1 MNQISAWS
9 IRNPIPVILLFIVLT
24 VAGIVGFNSMRIN
37 NNPDVEF
44 PLIYVGAGRPGAA
57 PSELETQ
64 VTRLIE
70 DAVAG
75 LGGVRHMDSTIGDG
89 YSTTIIEF
97 ELGTDVER
105 ATNDVRNAMAGL
117 RGDLPQDMQEP
128 TVQRIDITGDSLI
141 TYVVRSPSMSPEQL
155 SWFVDNDVSRA
166 LLAIPGVGE
175 VNRQGGVDREIRVEI
190 DPDRL
195 AALGVTAAQVS
206 QALVSANSDLPGGRV
221 TVAGSERA
229 IRIPGAAGSLE
240 ELRETRIPL
249 GGGGSV
255 RLGDLGRVEDA
266 WTEPRAMAR
275 HNGQQVVTFNML
287 RSREASE
294 VKVAER
300 VREVV
305 AEMDE
310 SRPELEI
317 EQITANVEYIEESY
331 LASIEALLIGA
342 ALAVLV
348 VFVFLRDIR
357 ATIIAA
363 VALPLSLIPTFAV
376 LSATGQSLN
385 GVTLLALSLTIGILV
400 DDAIVEI
407 ENIVRHMRGGKSP
420 YDAAIEA
427 ADEIGLA
434 VVATTSTIIA
444 VFAPVGFMPG
454 IIGQFFIAFAL
465 AACVAVFFSLVVAR
479 MLTPLMG
486 AYLLRHSDK
495 HHDADPFWMAPYLR
509 ALKVSL
515 RHRWIVLASGVAIFI
530 GSIFLGMQVPAEPF
544 PAGDQGRASFSVEL
558 PPGATLQETDAIVQ
572 QMTEALSQRPEVES
586 VYGSVN
592 VASATVV
599 ADLVDKGD
607 RRLGQQ
613 AFVRTMVDQFRD
625 VPGARIG
632 AGGGGG
638 GGPGD
643 GTKFSL
649 SLLSDNGPALEAATR
664 AVEAEMRDVPGLAN
678 VVNTASIAR
687 PEILI
692 TPKPDQAALMGVS
705 TGAISQTVRVAT
717 LGDVE
722 QNLPKYNLGDR
733 QIPIRLMLSEEAR
746 QDLSVVENLRVP
758 TAGGMSVPLSA
769 VADIAF
775 GAGPSEISRR
785 DRSRVATITAELEG
799 ITVGEAA
806 QRVRALDPVK
816 NLPEGVREVPSGD
829 AEFLAE
835 MVSGFAIA
843 FGSGLLL
850 MYAVLVLLFKSFAY
864 PITIMAALPLAI
876 GGAFVGLLLMGSSF
890 SISSLIGV
898 LMLMGIAAKN
908 SILLVDYVI
917 MARKDG
923 MTRREAL
930 LDAAHKRARP
940 ILMTTVAMGAGML
953 PIAVGLGADVE
964 FRQPMAIAVIG
975 GLITSTFLSLLF
987 IPAIFTIVDD
997 IAGFFVRR
1005 LHKIFERQKH
1015 APVRPQPKG
1024 AEAE

>member
-1 MNQISAWS
+1 MNNISAWS
-9 IRNPIPVILLFIVLT
+9 IRNPIPVILLFLVLT
-24 VAGIVGFNSMRIN
+24 ISGIVGFQSMRIN

-75 LGGVRHMDSTIGDG
+75 LGGVRHMDSTVGDG

-117 RGDLPQDMQEP
+117 RSTLPQDMQEP

-141 TYVVRSPSMSPEQL
+141 TYVVQSPTLSPEQL
-155 SWFVDNDVSRA
+155 SWFVDNDVSRS

-175 VNRQGGVDREIRVEI
+175 VNRRGGVDREIRVEI

-240 ELRETRIPL
+240 ELSNTRIPL

-266 WTEPRAMAR
+266 WTEPRSMAR
-275 HNGQQVVTFNML
+275 HDGQQVVTFNML

-294 VKVAER
+294 VKVADR

-305 AEMDE
+305 AELDE
-310 SRPELEI
+310 AHPELEI
-317 EQITANVEYIEESY
+317 QQITANVEYIEESY
-331 LASIEALLIGA
+331 IASVEALLIGA
-342 ALAVLV
+342 VLAVLV
-348 VFVFLRDIR
+348 VFLFLRDIR

-376 LSATGQSLN
+376 LAATGQSLN

-407 ENIVRHMRGGKSP
+407 ENIVRHMRDGKSP

-509 ALKVSL
+509 ALKTAL
-515 RHRWIVLASGVAIFI
+515 GNRWKVFAAGIVIFI
-530 GSIFLGMQVPAEPF
+530 GSVFLGMQVPAEPF

-558 PPGATLQETDAIVQ
+558 PPGATLQETDAIVAR
-572 QMTEALSQRPEVES
+572 MTRVLSERPEVES
-586 VYGSVN
+586 VY
-592 VASATVV
+592 ASIDVSSANVV

-607 RRLGQQ
+607 RRLDQQ
-613 AFVRTMVDQFRD
+613 AFTRMMVDQFRD

-638 GGPGD
+638 GPGD
-643 GTKFSL
+643 GTRFSL

-664 AVEAEMRDVPGLAN
+664 AVEAEMRNVPGLAN

-687 PEILI
+687 PEILV
-692 TPKPDQAALMGVS
+692 TPKADQAALMGVS

-733 QIPIRLMLSEEAR
+733 QIPIRLMLSEAAR
-746 QDLSVVENLRVP
+746 QDLSVIENLRVP
-758 TAGGMSVPLSA
+758 TATGTAVPLGA
-769 VADIAF
+769 VADVTF
-775 GAGPSEISRR
+775 GAGPSEITRR

-806 QRVRALDPVK
+806 NRVRALEPVK

-835 MVSGFAIA
+835 MVSGFLIA

-864 PITIMAALPLAI
+864 PVTIMAALPLAI
-876 GGAFVGLLLMGSSF
+876 GGAFIGLLLMGSSF
-890 SISSLIGV
+890 SISSLIGL

-917 MARKDG
+917 IARKSG
-923 MTRREAL
+923 MTRYEAL

-940 ILMTTVAMGAGML
+940 IIMTTVAMGAGMM
-953 PIAVGLGADVE
+953 PIAIGLGADVE

-975 GLITSTFLSLLF
+975 GLITSTFLSLLY

-997 IAGFFVRR
+997 IAGFFSRR
-1005 LHKIFERQKH
+1005 MARMFESQRH
-1015 APVRPQPKG
+1015 TPARPAPKP